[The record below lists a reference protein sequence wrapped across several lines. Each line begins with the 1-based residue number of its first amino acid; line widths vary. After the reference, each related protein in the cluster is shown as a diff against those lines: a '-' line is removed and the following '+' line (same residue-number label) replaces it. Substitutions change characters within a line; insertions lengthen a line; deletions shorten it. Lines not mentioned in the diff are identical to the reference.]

1 MQNHAEFQI
10 SSTSL
15 VDPGAR
21 RLKSAVQHLNKRDS
35 ELALDSNL
43 PNSPDPQVS
52 IMVSNLEQIQSIH
65 SAVIDRRLKSH
76 QTATDFGRRIGLPA
90 QAVNQFESAPLEAS
104 VLTALLYL
112 MGAGVAIEL
121 SVNQKVSWDWSSA
134 DLAQSPAIIERK
146 PVPLGPL
153 D

>member
-1 MQNHAEFQI
+1 MQNHAVFQI

-15 VDPGAR
+15 VDPGAL
-21 RLKSAVQHLNKRDS
+21 RLESAVRHLNKRDS

-65 SAVIDRRLKSH
+65 SAVIDRRLKSN

-90 QAVNQFESAPLEAS
+90 QTVNQFESAPLEAS
-104 VLTALLYL
+104 ISTTVLYL

-121 SVNQKVSWDWSSA
+121 
-134 DLAQSPAIIERK
+134 
-146 PVPLGPL
+146 
-153 D
+153 